1 MPKIRIED
9 YYEAEDSRP
18 QSKKEKMNA
27 NKKVKK
33 MK

>member
-9 YYEAEDSRP
+9 YEVEKSRP
-18 QSKKEKMNA
+18 QSRREKMDA
-27 NKKVKK
+27 RKKIKK

>member
-9 YYEAEDSRP
+9 YEIEESRP
-18 QSKKEKMNA
+18 QSRREKIDACKKI
-27 NKKVKK
+27 KK

>member
-9 YYEAEDSRP
+9 YEVEESRL
-18 QSKKEKMNA
+18 QSRREKIDARKKIR
-27 NKKVKK
+27 K

>member
-18 QSKKEKMNA
+18 QSRREKMDA
-27 NKKVKK
+27 RKKIKK